1 MSHHFVIVLPSLAS
15 GTDRNPTVA
24 HNLSTQSPALFD
36 TREAAHE
43 GALDSTTIHNYA
55 VAPATLHEDLN
66 TGGYTIRVDLKGI
79 QWCSARAARVA
90 GSR

>member
-15 GTDRNPTVA
+15 GPNRNPTVA

-36 TREAAHE
+36 TREAAHA
-43 GALDSTTIHNYA
+43 GALDSSTIHNYA
-55 VAPATLHEDLN
+55 VAPATLHEDLQ
-66 TGGYTIRVDLKGI
+66 TGGYTLKVDTKALEWISTK
-79 QWCSARAARVA
+79 AARVA